1 MNERERRY
9 ISEKTGKDI
18 SEKADHRTN
27 RKMRVAFHTL
37 GCKVNA
43 YETEAMRQELVK
55 EGFDIMEFIPGADIY
70 IINTCTVTNIAD
82 RKSRQM
88 LHRAKKLNPN
98 ALVIAAGCY
107 VQTRETEL
115 LQDTCVD
122 IVIGTNRKSEICDII
137 KEYLKE
143 NSSKGIPSDIR
154 SEILSTGKKSYLT
167 DVLHFCEY
175 DNMQISADAEHTRA
189 FVKIQDGCNQFCS
202 YCIIPYAR
210 GRIRSRELADIREEA
225 EKLAKNGYQELVLTG
240 IHLSSYGQD
249 KENLTLLDAINTV
262 SQIEKIQ
269 RVRLGSIEQGIIS
282 ETFVRALAE
291 NKKFCPHFHL
301 SLQSGSKE
309 VLKRMNRHYTP
320 EEYLEKC
327 SLIRSF
333 FDRPALT
340 TDVITGFPGETEK
353 EFLETEEFLKKA
365 AFSQMHIFKYS
376 MRQGTV
382 AAKMENQISDAV
394 KAERSSRLINLN
406 EKLEQQYREQ
416 FLGTV
421 GKILI
426 EEETV
431 IEGIRCFTGYT
442 SEYVRAAVVSD
453 SNLVNKMAEVNF
465 KKLLNAEIL
474 LAELVK
480 IY

>member
-225 EKLAKNGYQELVLTG
+225 EKLAKNGYQELVL
-240 IHLSSYGQD
+240 I
-249 KENLTLLDAINTV
+249 
-262 SQIEKIQ
+262 
-269 RVRLGSIEQGIIS
+269 
-282 ETFVRALAE
+282 
-291 NKKFCPHFHL
+291 
-301 SLQSGSKE
+301 
-309 VLKRMNRHYTP
+309 
-320 EEYLEKC
+320 
-327 SLIRSF
+327 
-333 FDRPALT
+333 
-340 TDVITGFPGETEK
+340 
-353 EFLETEEFLKKA
+353 
-365 AFSQMHIFKYS
+365 
-376 MRQGTV
+376 
-382 AAKMENQISDAV
+382 
-394 KAERSSRLINLN
+394 
-406 EKLEQQYREQ
+406 
-416 FLGTV
+416 
-421 GKILI
+421 
-426 EEETV
+426 
-431 IEGIRCFTGYT
+431 
-442 SEYVRAAVVSD
+442 
-453 SNLVNKMAEVNF
+453 
-465 KKLLNAEIL
+465 
-474 LAELVK
+474 
-480 IY
+480 

>member
-1 MNERERRY
+1 MNERKSGY
-9 ISEKTGKDI
+9 ISEKI
-18 SEKADHRTN
+18 SQNNSEGMS
-27 RKMRVAFHTL
+27 RKIRVAFHTL

-43 YETEAMRQELVK
+43 YETEAMRQKLIK
-55 EGFDIMEFIPGADIY
+55 EGYDIMEFMPGADIY

-88 LHRAKKLNPN
+88 LHRAKKMNPN
-98 ALVIAAGCY
+98 ALVIAVGCY
-107 VQTRETEL
+107 VQTKEKEL
-115 LQDTCVD
+115 LKDLSVD
-122 IVIGTNRKSEICDII
+122 IVVGTNRKSEICDII
-137 KEYLKE
+137 REYFKEAVSE
-143 NSSKGIPSDIR
+143 NISEDTKSDMN
-154 SEILSTGKKSYLT
+154 SETLLSEKKSYLI
-167 DVLHFCEY
+167 DVSRSCGY
-175 DNMQISADAEHTRA
+175 DNMQISSDAEHTRA

-210 GRIRSRELADIREEA
+210 GRIRSRKLADIRMEA
-225 EKLAKNGYQELVLTG
+225 EKLAENGYQELVLTG

-249 KENLTLLDAINTV
+249 LENITLLDAINTV
-262 SQIEKIQ
+262 SQVEKIQ
-269 RVRLGSIEQGIIS
+269 RVRLGSLEQGIIS
-282 ETFVRALAE
+282 EVFIRALAE

-301 SLQSGSKE
+301 SLQSGSRE

-327 SLIRSF
+327 TLIRRF

-340 TDVITGFPGETEK
+340 TDVITGFPGETEE
-353 EFLETEEFLKKA
+353 EFLETEEFLKKVS
-365 AFSQMHIFKYS
+365 FSQMHIFKYS
-376 MRQGTV
+376 VRQGTA
-382 AAKMENQISDAV
+382 AAKMTPQISDAV
-394 KAERSSRLINLN
+394 KIKRSNRLIKLN
-406 EKLEQQYREQ
+406 ETLEREYRER

-421 GKILI
+421 GRVLL

-431 IEGIRCFTGYT
+431 IDGIHCFIGYT
-442 SEYVRAAVVSD
+442 REYVRAAVVSD
-453 SNLVNKMAEVNF
+453 ICLINKMAEVNF